1 MRRSAFGA
9 KPRGVKVAS
18 VGYTRGDHVE
28 IRADVPGRLPRA
40 GVEVAL
46 CIVGDLNKVF
56 RYSWR
61 VSQSSF
67 IFLDFHSLQNNNKN

>member
-1 MRRSAFGA
+1 M
-9 KPRGVKVAS
+9 KVAS

-28 IRADVPGRLPRA
+28 IRADVPGWLPRA

-46 CIVGDLNKVF
+46 CSVGDLNKVL
-56 RYSWR
+56 RYSWG

-67 IFLDFHSLQNNNKN
+67 LYLDFHSLQNNNKN

>member
-1 MRRSAFGA
+1 M
-9 KPRGVKVAS
+9 KVAS

-40 GVEVAL
+40 GIEVAL
-46 CIVGDLNKVF
+46 CIVGDLNKVL

-67 IFLDFHSLQNNNKN
+67 IFWTSTHFKTITRIERGKGSVLTLF